1 MPQLQRKISLF
12 GLTMIAVGSCI
23 GAGIFVT
30 PGGIAQE
37 IPHAGFFLLVWLVG
51 GLVALTGALTFA
63 ELGGLFPKAG
73 GVYVFLREAYGERVA
88 FLYGWATLL
97 IVNTGSMAALALA
110 FSHYMSVLVPMGHWQ
125 QVILSMLLLLVLTLI
140 NIRGIEQSQQLT
152 SGMTVIKLLCIL
164 GIVILAFLFSE
175 PGRGSQ
181 IWSLNRHDLPNVGSA
196 LLAGLVGVLWAFG
209 GWHHASYLAG
219 EAIHPQRTVPRA
231 MFLGAVLVTVT
242 YVLVNLAYLLL
253 LNPAE
258 MAASNR
264 VAADAI
270 TTVWPAG
277 GKWIAGVISLSVAGT
292 IAIYTMSAPRIYF
305 AMAQDGVFFPALAKL
320 HPRFR
325 TPANA
330 MLVQV
335 VWAIVLI
342 LVWGTI
348 ESLFTY
354 VTFIDIAFMCLAGIS
369 LFIFRRRISTENR
382 PYQVFGYPIVPLVFI
397 GITGAFVINTVFV
410 RPQEALAG
418 LAVLGL
424 GLLVFYLFK
433 RGEE

>member
-37 IPHAGFFLLVWLVG
+37 IPHAGFFILVWLVG

-73 GVYVFLREAYGERVA
+73 GVYVFLREAYGERIA

-110 FSHYMSVLVPMGHWQ
+110 FSHYMSILVPMSHWQ
-125 QVILSMLLLLVLTLI
+125 QVVLSMLLLAVLTLI
-140 NIRGIEQSQQLT
+140 NIRGVERSQQLT
-152 SGMTVIKLLCIL
+152 SGMTVLKLFCIL

-181 IWSLNRHDLPNVGSA
+181 VWSLTEHDLPNIGSA

-219 EAIHPQRTVPRA
+219 EAIHPQKTVPRA
-231 MFLGAVLVTVT
+231 MFLGAVIVTVT

-253 LNPAE
+253 LNPTE
-258 MAASNR
+258 LAASNR

-270 TTVWPAG
+270 ATVWPAG

-305 AMAQDGVFFPALAKL
+305 AMAQDAVFIPALAKL

-330 MLVQV
+330 MLVQAI
-335 VWAIVLI
+335 WAIVLI

-354 VTFIDIAFMCLAGIS
+354 VTFIDVAFMCLAGIS
-369 LFIFRRRISTENR
+369 LFIFRKRVPDNAR
-382 PYQVFGYPIVPLVFI
+382 PYKVWGYPIVPLVFI

-410 RPQEALAG
+410 RPLEAVAG
-418 LAVLGL
+418 LVVLGL
-424 GLLVFYLFK
+424 GLLAFQWFK
-433 RGEE
+433 RD

>member
-37 IPHAGFFLLVWLVG
+37 IPHAGFFLLIWVVG

-110 FSHYMSVLVPMGHWQ
+110 FSHYMSILVPMNHWQ
-125 QVILSMLLLLVLTLI
+125 QVILSMLLLVVLTLV
-140 NIRGIEQSQQLT
+140 NVRGVERSQQLT
-152 SGMTVIKLLCIL
+152 SSFTVIKLLCIL

-175 PGRGSQ
+175 PNRGSQ
-181 IWSLNRHDLPNVGSA
+181 IWSLSQHHIPNLGSA
-196 LLAGLVGVLWAFG
+196 LLAGLVGVFWAFG

-219 EAIHPQRTVPRA
+219 EAVHPQRTVPRA
-231 MFLGAVLVTVT
+231 MLLGAVIVTVT
-242 YVLVNLAYLLL
+242 YLLVNLAYLLL
-253 LNPAE
+253 LTPNE
-258 MAASNR
+258 LAASNR

-270 TTVWPAG
+270 ATVWPAG
-277 GKWIAGVISLSVAGT
+277 GKWMAGVISLSVAGT
-292 IAIYTMSAPRIYF
+292 IAIYSMSAPRIYF
-305 AMAQDGVFFPALAKL
+305 AMAQDGVFFPTLAKL

-330 MLVQV
+330 MLAQAG
-335 VWAIVLI
+335 WAILLI

-348 ESLFTY
+348 ESLYTY
-354 VTFIDIAFMCLAGIS
+354 VTFIDVAFMCLAGIS
-369 LFIFRRRISTENR
+369 LFVFRRRIPTEYR
-382 PYQVFGYPIVPLVFI
+382 PYQVFGYPVIPLVFI

-410 RPQEALAG
+410 RPTEALAG
-418 LAVLGL
+418 LVVLAL
-424 GLLVFYLFK
+424 GLLVFSWFK
-433 RGEE
+433 RKG